1 MDFIISKLIFVIGKL
16 YNLAF
21 ENLTAIG
28 YVHVQFGSSKMNRF
42 HDLINLN

>member
-28 YVHVQFGSSKMNRF
+28 RYAYIDAQFGSSKMNRF
-42 HDLINLN
+42 HD

>member
-21 ENLTAIG
+21 ENLTANG
-28 YVHVQFGSSKMNRF
+28 VFGSSKMYRI
-42 HDLINLN
+42 HDLINLK